1 MGVAGLVMLGAA
13 REKIGDN
20 KKGLRYAEMLSE
32 AIVYFFGEKKIC
44 LFACV
49 LKPSS
54 LLSPPVLRCAIVC
67 RAK

>member
-32 AIVYFFGEKKIC
+32 AIVYFFGEKK
-44 LFACV
+44 FAC
-49 LKPSS
+49 
-54 LLSPPVLRCAIVC
+54 LLAC
-67 RAK
+67 